1 MGRCHDGAVQTRPAG
16 CPTLE
21 TERLLLRPFRD
32 DDLDDYF
39 AVLDTP
45 EVRRWLHLPA
55 GLTRGDAWQQMAGFM
70 GQWALRGTGQWAL
83 LERSSGAFLGRAG
96 LHHPERPDWPGVEVG
111 WTLHPDHWGR
121 GYATEAGAEAIRY
134 AFEDLDLD
142 RIFSCILPENEAS
155 QAVAVR
161 LGMELLEER
170 TMDFFPSAPHGIW
183 SRAR

>member
-1 MGRCHDGAVQTRPAG
+1 MFFVFLYFLCFFFFNDTATTEIYTLSLHDA
-16 CPTLE
+16 
-21 TERLLLRPFRD
+21 
-32 DDLDDYF
+32 
-39 AVLDTP
+39 
-45 EVRRWLHLPA
+45 LPI
-55 GLTRGDAWQQMAGFM
+55 
-70 GQWALRGTGQWAL
+70 WALE
-83 LERSSGAFLGRAG
+83 ERSSGAFLGRAG
-96 LHHPERPDWPGVEVG
+96 LYRPEYPDWPGVEVG

-142 RIFSCILPENEAS
+142 RIYSCILPENEAS

>member
-1 MGRCHDGAVQTRPAG
+1 MPRWVVETRPAG

-21 TERLLLRPFRD
+21 TEHLFLRPFRD

-83 LERSSGAFLGRAG
+83 QERSSGAFLGRAG
-96 LHHPERPDWPGVEVG
+96 LHHPSWHLPTD
-111 WTLHPDHWGR
+111 
-121 GYATEAGAEAIRY
+121 AGGLCEWLRY
-134 AFEDLDLD
+134 NSNH
-142 RIFSCILPENEAS
+142 R
-155 QAVAVR
+155 
-161 LGMELLEER
+161 
-170 TMDFFPSAPHGIW
+170 
-183 SRAR
+183 

>member
-1 MGRCHDGAVQTRPAG
+1 MPIRSGPCR
-16 CPTLE
+16 TLE
-21 TERLLLRPFRD
+21 TERLILRPFRD
-32 DDLDDYF
+32 EDVDDYF
-39 AVLDTP
+39 GVLDTS

-55 GLTRGDAWQQMAGFM
+55 GLNRSNAWQQMAVFLGE
-70 GQWALRGTGQWAL
+70 WALRGTGQWAL
-83 LERSSGAFLGRAG
+83 EERSSGAFLGRAG
-96 LHHPERPDWPGVEVG
+96 LYRPEYPDWPGVEVG

-142 RIFSCILPENEAS
+142 RIYSCILPENEAS